1 MGHIKQNERERLKHL
16 KEYLE
21 GWDFEVEP
29 WFTIPEEDA
38 KIILRAIDQY
48 EKGLDLKKRQQR
60 RRRME
65 RKSSKLLDR

>member
-1 MGHIKQNERERLKHL
+1 MGHIKQHERERLKHL

-21 GWDFEVEP
+21 GWDFKVEP

-38 KIILRAIDQY
+38 KIIIRAIDQY
-48 EKGLDLKKRQQR
+48 EKSLDRRKRQQL

-65 RKSSKLLDR
+65 RK